1 MKLKSFWGK
10 LKFFLLFLRLNA
22 YAHVA
27 SESVKTL
34 LVYLCSYFVET
45 SNKTKLLFFVF
56 SGFSTP
62 STMKV
67 RRFPFKYF
75 IYFFYKNA
83 NILRGGKGSI
93 YIFVFFPTHSSSFL
107 LLIMPMAISETLLLK
122 LFLNFIRYHLSE
134 NKNEK
139 VLRQWRS

>member
-1 MKLKSFWGK
+1 MKLKFFWGK

-83 NILRGGKGSI
+83 NILRGGKVQST
-93 YIFVFFPTHSSSFL
+93 FLFFSPHSSFFL